1 MSLHDYWTC
10 SRDKNGGSR
19 DISFRGRI
27 VAREVHGSDAAQI
40 VDFANTVATPE
51 IERLAREREWA
62 SADPSSSLY
71 TKKDMDRAWM
81 GGHYE
86 GAELEYDAFS
96 KFRDLWKDASAH
108 VDALIAGGAT
118 EEQLVALNDLRQA
131 LNEAE
136 EYRLTNSPL
145 IKTYGVEAE
154 KKNDD
159 SK

>member
-1 MSLHDYWTC
+1 MSDGHYW
-10 SRDKNGGSR
+10 SYSQDKNGGSR
-19 DISFRGRI
+19 DIFFRGAL
-27 VAREVHGSDAAQI
+27 VAKCVHSSDAKRI
-40 VDFANTVATPE
+40 VDFANNEATPE

-71 TKKDMDRAWM
+71 TKKDIDRAWM
-81 GGHYE
+81 SGHYE

-96 KFRDLWKDASAH
+96 KFRDLWKAASAH

-136 EYRLTNSPL
+136 EYRLANSPL